1 MDVAGDNINPLEEGN
16 QDANTIYFG
25 VGYELDKLALNAMYG
40 RTKYSSNKENEINVG
55 AEYGVTDEFVVGAI
69 FVNVDAQDGD
79 DDYKKLTFTARY
91 TF

>member
-1 MDVAGDNINPLEEGN
+1 
-16 QDANTIYFG
+16 
-25 VGYELDKLALNAMYG
+25 MYG